1 MRNMISKKLTIT
13 TLTLLL
19 SASTALLPGCGKVA
33 EVTMEK
39 MAEKAIE
46 QSTDGNAQVDINSED
61 GSITMQMKDGDNTIN
76 MQTGESVPLPAD
88 FPSDVPVPEGA
99 TWMMVQT
106 STGEGGSL
114 MLQGTVGTAM
124 AELAATLKTQAEAQ
138 GWESI
143 QNISQGGQMEMMT
156 FSKGE
161 QTLSYTLGTDNGKTT
176 VMVVRG

>member
-1 MRNMISKKLTIT
+1 MKKMITEKISIT
-13 TLTLLL
+13 ALTLLL
-19 SASTALLPGCGKVA
+19 AASVTFLPGCGKVA
-33 EVTMEK
+33 EVTVEK
-39 MAEKAIE
+39 MVETTIE
-46 QSTDGNAQVDINSED
+46 QSADGNAQVDINSES

-88 FPSDVPVPEGA
+88 FPSDVPIPEGT

-106 STGEGGSL
+106 STGEGGNL

-124 AELAATLKTQAEAQ
+124 AELAATLKSQAEAQ

-161 QTLSYTLGTDNGKTT
+161 QTLSYTLGNDNGKTT

>member
-1 MRNMISKKLTIT
+1 MKRTIQQRFPVAAMA
-13 TLTLLL
+13 LILSL
-19 SASTALLPGCGKVA
+19 SAAVLPGCGKVA
-33 EVTMEK
+33 EVTVEK

-46 QSTDGNAQVDINSED
+46 QSTDGNAQVDINSKD
-61 GSITMQMKDGDNTIN
+61 GSVTMQMKDGDNTIN

-88 FPSDVPVPEGA
+88 LPSDVPVPQGA

-106 STGEGGSL
+106 STGEDGSL

-124 AELAATLKTQAEAQ
+124 TELAATLKSQAEAQ

-161 QTLSYTLGTDNGKTT
+161 QTLSYTLGMDDGKTT
-176 VMVVRG
+176 VMVIRG